1 MSEEFLKAL
10 KAEIAQL
17 TAALER
23 DERFLRLGELKRVL
37 ALYEKEAPAG
47 AQAPVASPSAA
58 QPKRVVPSGAGSSA
72 PTPAPAAASV
82 APPAAP
88 VRRSAGGRKASP
100 ERERA
105 LREVEKL
112 IADRG
117 APVPTREIAEHLGQ
131 LGIKIAGKNLA
142 NAVSAMM
149 SNAKQFRPK
158 GREGWT
164 VVSPRAA

>member
-1 MSEEFLKAL
+1 MNEEFLKAL

-23 DERFLRLGELKRVL
+23 DARFLRLGELKRVL
-37 ALYEKEAPAG
+37 ALYENEPPAG
-47 AQAPVASPSAA
+47 AQAPAAAPQAA
-58 QPKRVVPSGAGSSA
+58 QPKR
-72 PTPAPAAASV
+72 TPAAGGGNGTAAAAPATGPAAA
-82 APPAAP
+82 PAAP

-112 IADRG
+112 ILERG
-117 APVPTREIAEHLGQ
+117 APVPTREIADHLGQ

-164 VVSPRAA
+164 VVGPRSA